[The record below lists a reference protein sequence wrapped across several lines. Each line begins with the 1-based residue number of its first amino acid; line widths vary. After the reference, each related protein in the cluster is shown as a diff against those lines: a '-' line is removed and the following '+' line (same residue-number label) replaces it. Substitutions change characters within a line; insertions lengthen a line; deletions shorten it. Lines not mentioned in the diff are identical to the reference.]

1 MFSHSTDKLPSA
13 FTRLAWSNLAAQSA
27 EQVALAAAPIVAV
40 LGLGAGAGET
50 GLLQTAQTLPFLL
63 MSIPAGV
70 LADRMSRARLMGGA
84 EALRVVSLLAVLA
97 LVVSGALSLPLLA
110 LLGLV
115 GACGT
120 VAFSVAAPALVPS
133 LVASELLPRANGRI
147 ELARTTAFAG
157 GPALG
162 GALVGWIGGGPAFGL
177 AAALSAAAVIL
188 RIGIVE
194 PPRAKPRPHHPLRDV
209 HEGSVL
215 VIGHRLRR
223 PCFIT
228 QFIFTTALSAILA
241 VYVPYAVE
249 HLQLSPAGV
258 GITLGALGGGM
269 VIGALFAARIMTTPH
284 LGTVIAIGPLAG
296 FAAALT
302 MVAT

>member
-40 LGLGAGAGET
+40 PVLGAGAGET

-70 LADRMSRARLMGGA
+70 LADRMSRARLMAGA

-110 LLGLV
+110 LLGFV

-157 GPALG
+157 GP
-162 GALVGWIGGGPAFGL
+162 GAGRRAGWLDRRRAGL
-177 AAALSAAAVIL
+177 RTGRSAV
-188 RIGIVE
+188 
-194 PPRAKPRPHHPLRDV
+194 
-209 HEGSVL
+209 
-215 VIGHRLRR
+215 
-223 PCFIT
+223 
-228 QFIFTTALSAILA
+228 
-241 VYVPYAVE
+241 
-249 HLQLSPAGV
+249 
-258 GITLGALGGGM
+258 
-269 VIGALFAARIMTTPH
+269 
-284 LGTVIAIGPLAG
+284 
-296 FAAALT
+296 
-302 MVAT
+302 